1 MFTTLR
7 PQRPQRPLRLGAL
20 AVLLL
25 IGCTDTVTQSD
36 PALTRETAGATFDW
50 TMPDRFGAD
59 QDGDGLLDYPRTE
72 EELQPSTWTVN
83 FDACN
88 ISGDKYHWFV
98 AGTPVAKVTTCTYA
112 HDFPAEGVY
121 DVSLHVISTPGSSV
135 WAREMVPVQ
144 DWLVISFGDSYA
156 SGEGVPEV
164 PQANDSLVQ
173 SLTALFGG
181 LAAARQNLTDAQ
193 ASLQNAFEA
202 KGLAE
207 QALAVAR
214 QRRADFLAACSD
226 IDSWSDVVTCKNFL
240 VARALSFELFS
251 QAQAFFNQAVTNAQ
265 ERVADLTLAFNQA
278 QAAVTAAQSAVANAQ
293 AAIQAAQTGFQPP
306 RWQAAFPNED
316 WNGSD
321 CHRSAR
327 AAPARAALA
336 LERGDP
342 RTSVTFVHLA
352 CTGAQVNVGRANLTK
367 QIPWADALV
376 GEREIDAV
384 LMSIGGNDAGFSSLA
399 VGCAVQEPC
408 NEPNPSFD
416 AAAGAGI
423 CPLLALAGFQ
433 QQCDDFFADNIP
445 IPATETL
452 RNGLAE
458 LPIRYAQLDA
468 THLPKLRGL
477 LEPATDGVRSNRV
490 YITEYVDMTKGPTGE
505 YCTNT
510 LANPLAVMPGFSL
523 GEMQWL
529 DLSAGQGINGAV
541 QAAAQEHGWNF
552 VSGIYSAYAP
562 HGYCADAHWVVRL
575 HETFLIQGDE
585 QGIAH
590 PNRSGHEQNGAAIH
604 QALIGDLY
612 PFGPSGPPRA
622 PDMPTMAALLAGPEL

>member
-1 MFTTLR
+1 MSTTLR
-7 PQRPQRPLRLGAL
+7 STLPVAL
-20 AVLLL
+20 AVLFLV
-25 IGCTDTVTQSD
+25 GCADHATDPVTPSD
-36 PALTRETAGATFDW
+36 PSFSRETAGATFDW
-50 TMPDRFGAD
+50 TMPARFGGD
-59 QDGDGLLDYPRTE
+59 QDGDGLIDYPRTLE
-72 EELQPSTWTVN
+72 EIQPSSWTVN
-83 FDACN
+83 FNACN
-88 ISGDKYHWFV
+88 LPGDKYHWFV
-98 AGTPVAKVTTCTYA
+98 GGTPVDKVTTCTYT
-112 HDFPAEGVY
+112 HQFPAEGVY

-135 WAREMVPVQ
+135 WAQAMVPVQ

-164 PQANDSLVQ
+164 PQANDALVQ
-173 SLTALFGG
+173 SIIALIDD
-181 LAAARQNLTDAQ
+181 LAAAQQNLAAAQ
-193 ASLQNAFEA
+193 TSLQNALEA

-207 QALAVAR
+207 DVLATAL
-214 QRRADFLAACSD
+214 QRRSEFQAACSD
-226 IDSWSDVVTCKNFL
+226 IDSWSDVVSCKNFL
-240 VARALSFELFS
+240 VARALSFELFN
-251 QAQAFFNQAVTNAQ
+251 QAQAHFNQAVANAQ
-265 ERVADLTLAFNQA
+265 QRVADLTTAFNQA
-278 QAAVTAAQSAVANAQ
+278 QAAFNSAQSAVNNLQ
-293 AAIQAAQTGFQPP
+293 AVIQAAQNGFQTP
-306 RWQAAFPNED
+306 RWQPAFFNED

-321 CHRSAR
+321 CHRSAN

-336 LERGDP
+336 LEQGDP
-342 RTSVTFVHLA
+342 RTSVTFIHLA
-352 CTGAQVNVGRANLTK
+352 CTGAQVNTGRANLTK

-376 GEREIDAV
+376 GGREIDAV

-423 CPLLALAGFQ
+423 CPLLGLAGFQ

-452 RNGLAE
+452 QNGLAE

-468 THLPKLRGL
+468 TLLPQLRGL
-477 LEPATDGVRSNRV
+477 RVPATDGVRSDRV
-490 YITEYVDMTKGPTGE
+490 YITEYVDMTKGATGA

-552 VSGIYSAYAP
+552 VSGIYSGYAP

-575 HETFLIQGDE
+575 HETFLTQGDE

-590 PNRSGHEQNGAAIH
+590 PNRSGHLFNGAAIH
-604 QALIGDLY
+604 AALQSDLY
-612 PFGPSGPPRA
+612 PQGPSGAPRA
-622 PDMPTMAALLAGPEL
+622 PDAWRPLALFAGPTP